1 MSLKAGPVNR
11 LPTISTREFLA
22 ALRKAGFVELPGRGK
37 GSHHV
42 LYRND
47 PATILTVPE
56 RKTIIGNIAG
66 NLATSRAERR

>member
-1 MSLKAGPVNR
+1 MKAGPVNR